1 MKNQEG
7 LRIQRCNQIK
17 NIMEN
22 YINTLYRKSSQ
33 RITEGDSSRLSALFA
48 NDQGIENFR
57 ISTES
62 IYLEYSTY
70 IYSLKQIEDI
80 LDKNGF
86 RETREKKPRFF
97 MKQIRHLADSNKRT
111 FGDRKPDC
119 CG

>member
-57 ISTES
+57 ISPDGV
-62 IYLEYSTY
+62 YLEYNSY
-70 IYSLKQIEDI
+70 IYSSNQLEDI
-80 LDKNGF
+80 LHNYGF
-86 RETREKKPRFF
+86 GEEKEKKEGFLKR
-97 MKQIRHLADSNKRT
+97 QIQHLAENNKNSFGNRT
-111 FGDRKPDC
+111 PDC